1 MPGLVPA
8 IDDSVIFLSTASGKV
23 VTSIP
28 TPTGNWRTFKTI
40 NLGGDIGKVVVSGL
54 DQEQTGPELLVIRG
68 TAPPQVLWR
77 WRGSRSGFGTPQ
89 SLAIEALPRPDG
101 SADVIVAGRNGHLYV
116 LDGKTGRQIND
127 LQISDQPLVESPL
140 LVPWKS
146 GSETVI
152 TVLMKPGDPNHLVA
166 AQQPHL
172 MGMSVRVSDGIPLW
186 RTDLGVGWS
195 MSIPPLQ
202 IENHPQ
208 VFLSTDTNWRLIDLA
223 TGAVHGTGIFLRRS
237 SQDRLWPTLKE
248 MENRS
253 SCSNLPILLSK
264 WSASIRPTAR

>member
-1 MPGLVPA
+1 M
-8 IDDSVIFLSTASGKV
+8 IV
-23 VTSIP
+23 V
-28 TPTGNWRTFKTI
+28 
-40 NLGGDIGKVVVSGL
+40 
-54 DQEQTGPELLVIRG
+54 
-68 TAPPQVLWR
+68 
-77 WRGSRSGFGTPQ
+77 
-89 SLAIEALPRPDG
+89 
-101 SADVIVAGRNGHLYV
+101 GRNGHLYV

-127 LQISDQPLVESPL
+127 LQISDQPLVELPL

-202 IENHPQ
+202 IENHRKSF
-208 VFLSTDTNWRLIDLA
+208 VDGHELA
-223 TGAVHGTGIFLRRS
+223 TDRFGDWRGAWYGTFSCAARLRT
-237 SQDRLWPTLKE
+237 D
-248 MENRS
+248 
-253 SCSNLPILLSK
+253 CG
-264 WSASIRPTAR
+264 RP